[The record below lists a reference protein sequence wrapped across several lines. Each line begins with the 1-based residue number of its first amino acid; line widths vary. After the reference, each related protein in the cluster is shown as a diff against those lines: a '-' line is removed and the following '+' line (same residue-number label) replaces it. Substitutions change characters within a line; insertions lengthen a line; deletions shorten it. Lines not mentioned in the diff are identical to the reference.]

1 MIDKISKHTSNIAV
15 SAIKYLKSVKVS
27 GKTRK
32 MYENVLFFFIESLL
46 SDPSAVT
53 EDENG
58 ELVLSDDWNAYY
70 GGAIDNFIDWWL
82 PRKVMDDTLQIRAP
96 GILRKWIVW
105 CHQQNYFDDEHYE
118 DFLEALPQ
126 RKSKEVKRLQKA
138 ADLLYHLHT
147 PNPGAWLTGE
157 TDNIIPITRG
167 KQPDALDEGYMQV
180 TRLEKDYC
188 HLKTEEGKEIEPVK
202 IGVELAKTL
211 KVGDVVNVTVG
222 RYGQYWNVLE
232 SGNVYGDK
240 TLF

>member
-1 MIDKISKHTSNIAV
+1 MIDEISKHTSNIAE
-15 SAIKYLKSVKVS
+15 SAINYLKSVKVL
-27 GKTRK
+27 GKTRR
-32 MYENVLFFFIESLL
+32 MYEDVLFFFIESLL

-58 ELVLSDDWNAYY
+58 GFVLSDDWDAYY

-126 RKSKEVKRLQKA
+126 RKSKEVKRLQT

-147 PNPGAWLTGE
+147 PNPGAWLTGKV
-157 TDNIIPITRG
+157 DNIIPITRG
-167 KQPDALDEGYMQV
+167 SQPEALDEGYMKV
-180 TRLEKDYC
+180 TRLKKDCCYLENEK
-188 HLKTEEGKEIEPVK
+188 EKEIGPVK
-202 IGVELAKTL
+202 LSMELVKTL

-232 SGNVYGDK
+232 SGNVYSDK